1 MKFRITTRQ
10 IAFSGILAAV
20 YAAVTLST
28 AWFAYGP
35 IQFRIAEALSVLCC
49 FEPTAVIGMTLGCF
63 IANIFSPVG
72 PLDMAVGTLATLIA
86 VLCMVRWRK
95 PWQMIWPNV
104 ISNGVLVGALLAS
117 VGFALT
123 DPVSLTVFSY
133 LGITPV
139 SDSFWF
145 LFVWNGLEVAFGELV
160 VMVVLGLPLW
170 YYLDRT
176 QVLKKLNFQ

>member
-20 YAAVTLST
+20 YAAVTIAT
-28 AWFAYGP
+28 ASFAYGP
-35 IQFRIAEALSVLCC
+35 IQFRIAEALAVLCC

-63 IANIFSPVG
+63 LANIFSTVG

-95 PWQMIWPNV
+95 PWQMILPNV
-104 ISNGVLVGALLAS
+104 ISNGVLIGLLIA
-117 VGFALT
+117 FYAT
-123 DPVSLTVFSY
+123 AEAPEHFWTVFA
-133 LGITPV
+133 V
-139 SDSFWF
+139 S
-145 LFVWNGLEVAFGELV
+145 GAEVAFGELV

>member
-1 MKFRITTRQ
+1 MKIQFTTRQ

-20 YAAVTLST
+20 YAAVTIAT
-28 AWFAYGP
+28 ASFSYGP
-35 IQFRIAEALSVLCC
+35 IQFRLAEALAVLCC

-63 IANIFSPVG
+63 LANIFSTVG

-86 VLCMVRWRK
+86 VLCMARWRK

-104 ISNGVLVGALLAS
+104 ISNGVLIGALIAFYAAPDTPK
-117 VGFALT
+117 VFW
-123 DPVSLTVFSY
+123 TVFA
-133 LGITPV
+133 V
-139 SDSFWF
+139 S
-145 LFVWNGLEVAFGELV
+145 GLEVAGGELA